1 MARMQ
6 WAKGGGAGGG
16 PGGSSA
22 LTTPWAAIILCF
34 PPRWKQGEGARDG
47 GHMRGASGGK
57 MLQGGGGGGQGGHYE
72 QEEGYRGAG
81 GGGHGSGKRRR
92 QGQAHGGGGEHGG
105 SGGGS
110 GGEGGA
116 KQIDQGG
123 MGECDVAWESVMG
136 NGGNGLVCYCSPL
149 QSLCPIPSSSPPVP
163 SSHLFSFPHSFPSP
177 IPLLSSPPL
186 HPSFPH
192 SLIHSRPPIPS
203 PSPKSFLEWR
213 ATQQAAAERCNIHQG
228 ATSHP
233 LLCFPP
239 FPSSLLPPSLR
250 YPTPSPP
257 PLFPHLPPFIQRGYV
272 DVDAPYNRPSYA
284 MPHPTPPHRTHRTP
298 I

>member
-57 MLQGGGGGGQGGHYE
+57 MLQGGGGGGRGGIMSRRRGTE
-72 QEEGYRGAG
+72 GLGEEGMGVEKG
-81 GGGHGSGKRRR
+81 GGRGKRM
-92 QGQAHGGGGEHGG
+92 GEEG
-105 SGGGS
+105 SMGVV
-110 GGEGGA
+110 EGGVEA
-116 KQIDQGG
+116 KG
-123 MGECDVAWESVMG
+123 WEWI
-136 NGGNGLVCYCSPL
+136 
-149 QSLCPIPSSSPPVP
+149 SLLLLAPPIPLPHPLLIPSCPFISSVFLSP
-163 SSHLFSFPHSFPSP
+163 FFPSP

-228 ATSHP
+228 LGMRMCSATSHP